1 MEKIQVLCHRCQLTF
16 LRDAAEDR
24 KKFKRFGNNPNFCS
38 RKCFVEYQHKDKNA
52 FLVEC
57 SECKTETK
65 KTPCLLKKLKNG
77 RSFCSSSCAARYNN
91 RLKRKSRRSKCEQ
104 MLLELIQEN
113 FPLLRVIPNDKTML
127 DGYEADIAIPNLNI
141 AIEWNGIVHFKPI
154 YGAVTFDKVLKN
166 DLIKQSIAERK
177 GIELI
182 IVADLSSTPKRV
194 KEAFEE
200 IKIRLDFLLSNKGV

>member
-1 MEKIQVLCHRCQLTF
+1 M
-16 LRDAAEDR
+16 
-24 KKFKRFGNNPNFCS
+24 
-38 RKCFVEYQHKDKNA
+38 
-52 FLVEC
+52 
-57 SECKTETK
+57 
-65 KTPCLLKKLKNG
+65 
-77 RSFCSSSCAARYNN
+77 
-91 RLKRKSRRSKCEQ
+91 
-104 MLLELIQEN
+104 
-113 FPLLRVIPNDKTML
+113 LRVIPNDKTML